1 MSYFSVVIGKILC
14 AYRIL
19 LQILLQSHIE
29 SYSLYLLP
37 YKFEIENWNSSVSS
51 VIKAA
56 NEGVTFD
63 VRLQKYP
70 RKYAKSFLGQQKSNP
85 QI

>member
-29 SYSLYLLP
+29 SYSLHLLL
-37 YKFEIENWNSSVSS
+37 YKSETENWKSSISS

-56 NEGVTFD
+56 SGGVTFD
-63 VRLQKYP
+63 VGLQKYP